1 MPDVTLAEFR
11 ARFPVFAAGT
21 SNAAIETA
29 IEEAHQLADTSH
41 DASLFCVAHLITL
54 LAEETADL
62 DGGSGVV
69 SKETIGPRIVEYVT
83 QAMTDRQAFFAVSAY
98 GRRMLAIEGRTPKAA
113 MGVVIA

>member
-1 MPDVTLAEFR
+1 MADVTLAEFR
-11 ARFPVFAAGT
+11 ARFVVSFASVADDVV
-21 SNAAIETA
+21 ETA

-41 DASLFCVAHLITL
+41 DASLFCVAHLLTL
-54 LAEETADL
+54 LAEETAEL

-98 GRRMLAIEGRTPKAA
+98 GRRVLAIEGRTPKAA
-113 MGVVIA
+113 MGVVIG

>member
-29 IEEAHQLADTSH
+29 IEEAHQLSDTSH

-69 SKETIGPRIVEYVT
+69 SKETIGPMWMVEYVT
-83 QAMTDRQAFFAVSAY
+83 QAMTDRQAFFAV
-98 GRRMLAIEGRTPKAA
+98 GKAA
-113 MGVVIA
+113 IVGLRAAHAGD

>member
-1 MPDVTLAEFR
+1 MRARCTTGNMADVTLAEFR

-29 IEEAHQLADTSH
+29 IEEAHQLSDTSH

-83 QAMTDRQAFFAVSAY
+83 QAMTGARGVLWHV
-98 GRRMLAIEGRTPKAA
+98 GLRAA
-113 MGVVIA
+113 HAGD

>member
-11 ARFPVFAAGT
+11 ARFASFATVADDVV
-21 SNAAIETA
+21 ETT

-41 DASLFCVAHLITL
+41 TASLFCVAHLLTL
-54 LAEETADL
+54 LAEETAEL

-83 QAMTDRQAFFAVSAY
+83 QAMTAREAFFGTSAY
-98 GRRMLAIEGRTPKAA
+98 GRRVLAIEGRTPKAA

>member
-29 IEEAHQLADTSH
+29 IEEAHQLSDTSH

-62 DGGSGVV
+62 DGGGSGV
-69 SKETIGPRIVEYVT
+69 ERNHRADDGGIRNAGD
-83 QAMTDRQAFFAVSAY
+83 DRPASVLC
-98 GRRMLAIEGRTPKAA
+98 GVGLRAA
-113 MGVVIA
+113 HAGD